1 MNEWEKK
8 QKKNE
13 LNRAPFDEGNEADTS
28 GVKCRSS
35 FSSSASASASASA
48 SSLFQPFRRGLVG
61 LALVWLFYY
70 GEGGRRRKKNAV
82 EQQQQKKL

>member
-1 MNEWEKK
+1 MNERMGKK

-35 FSSSASASASASA
+35 FSSSSASASASASA

-70 GEGGRRRKKNAV
+70 GGRRRKKNAV